1 MGQILNQKKTLPTNQ
16 PKKTTKKK
24 KIASIS
30 FKPEMENKK
39 KKYQIETV
47 VSAYPHAAWNIFHQL
62 SSTARNRS
70 LRY

>member
-47 VSAYPHAAWNIFHQL
+47 VSAYPHAA
-62 SSTARNRS
+62 
-70 LRY
+70 